1 MSALF
6 VAEFFEVSYTT
17 FTLHL
22 ILKNQASTLRS
33 QNDAKKTKESKG
45 WKWTFYPLNP
55 LQSFNERREIMHA
68 QTNKNFHAH
77 YDSEF
82 WKLKNLS
89 MLSYLAGQE
98 GNIQYI

>member
-33 QNDAKKTKESKG
+33 QNDAKKTKESNG
-45 WKWTFYPLNP
+45 
-55 LQSFNERREIMHA
+55 
-68 QTNKNFHAH
+68 
-77 YDSEF
+77 
-82 WKLKNLS
+82 
-89 MLSYLAGQE
+89 
-98 GNIQYI
+98 